1 MKTSNKLLF
10 SFLGFAWVSVVGAM
24 FASVHYSGKEDLLSR
39 ETFLLEE
46 DLVDSMPIEG
56 EFSVVS
62 IQNSGILMLN
72 REGMSRI
79 EYKQFSYKGRD
90 ENTSDGNSP
99 YFIEVKEDTL
109 FVREA
114 KMKENGSFTLY
125 IGQNIKT
132 LILNDVTEFG
142 TQNALNY
149 DSLKVI
155 ASNSSFKL
163 RREHGISFLDLRGDA
178 GAHLSVESIPNLE
191 IHLNQSKADVSQ
203 FLGRV
208 SGNII
213 ESKLTLPRK
222 ANEINLKKDDSS
234 DLMFFSN

>member
-1 MKTSNKLLF
+1 MKTSNKILF
-10 SFLGFAWVSVVGAM
+10 SFLGFAWVSVVGAV
-24 FASVHYSGKEDLLSR
+24 FASVHYSEKEDLLLR

-46 DLVDSMPIEG
+46 TSVDTMPIEG

-62 IQNSGILMLN
+62 IQNSGILMFKK
-72 REGMSRI
+72 EDVSRI
-79 EYKQFSYKGRD
+79 EYRQFSYKESD
-90 ENTSDGNSP
+90 ENASNSSSP

-109 FVREA
+109 FVRDA
-114 KMKENGSFTLY
+114 RMKENGSLTLY

-132 LILNDVTEFG
+132 LILNDVTELG

-234 DLMFFSN
+234 GLMFFSN